1 MPIDYSKFDCI
12 DTDSDDDSAGNKRR
26 AAPRAKAKAAGAAE
40 NAKISMAKP
49 EAAAGSSW
57 NHKSW
62 HFEEMKADDWAK
74 GRLTELF
81 REFKDKGIDVT
92 HEGADLRL
100 DLTWREAR
108 AVTGSAWNHIRKG
121 VLKTG
126 YDMEIAAHFQGA
138 LEPGG
143 WPCEGTMRLDLTV
156 DDDDP
161 DAEVALSER
170 TASLPFARQLKRVV
184 VDSAMRRCA
193 VFVGELRERGKALT
207 ANRDKEGLAKEARIQ
222 SGQFT
227 KYSEGPDGTA
237 ALAEAARKAA
247 GADAGSAARHTHTH
261 YKHTTVVDSLDDSDD
276 D

>member
-81 REFKDKGIDVT
+81 REFKDRGIDVT

-108 AVTGSAWNHIRKG
+108 AVTGSAWWTPLLPECDPWSPG
-121 VLKTG
+121 G
-126 YDMEIAAHFQGA
+126 GPPEGFEQGA
-138 LEPGG
+138 GG
-143 WPCEGTMRLDLTV
+143 AEGTGGGAGAQ
-156 DDDDP
+156 
-161 DAEVALSER
+161 AEAGAGAE
-170 TASLPFARQLKRVV
+170 APAGQVV
-184 VDSAMRRCA
+184 
-193 VFVGELRERGKALT
+193 E
-207 ANRDKEGLAKEARIQ
+207 
-222 SGQFT
+222 
-227 KYSEGPDGTA
+227 
-237 ALAEAARKAA
+237 ALAGGTRPRPLA
-247 GADAGSAARHTHTH
+247 
-261 YKHTTVVDSLDDSDD
+261 
-276 D
+276 